1 MAVFEVPNL
10 FTLQDAVD
18 AALAGGNEA
27 HYIDLTASPVFTA
40 ARVTIGPP
48 PMGVPKWKLIV
59 RPQPGDKRATIAS
72 SNGSQTIFSI
82 GPNARDV
89 TFNDLDIIRHSTNNA
104 DLIQISN
111 GTRITFDR
119 CRVGSDWLSVG
130 SYGRTMLTMTY
141 PIDILVRNC
150 IFFSHMPGN
159 FSRGIRAQ
167 YGDVS
172 NSLRLYNNVIADYRR
187 FGVDIS
193 SPHAESLVLLRNNVV
208 INCPDLAAEPFAYR
222 SDVVA
227 GVRVVS
233 SHNVAFASAGHEEQV
248 AGAQPISAL
257 HTPTFLRWVPG
268 AGVLDATFVDHTW
281 NVAPPWNP
289 NPHFYRLRLEGPLH
303 DQPAKWGVDVLN
315 HAPHPDDVAVSRDIE
330 GNVRP
335 SGIPPHTDRGA
346 DQAHAA

>member
-18 AALAGGNEA
+18 AALAGGNEP
-27 HYIDLTASPVFTA
+27 HYIHLTATPVFTA
-40 ARVTIGPP
+40 ARVAIGPP
-48 PMGVPKWKLIV
+48 PVGVPKWKLIV

-82 GPNARDV
+82 GPNARGV
-89 TFNDLDIIRHSTNNA
+89 TFQDLDILRHSTNNA
-104 DLIQISN
+104 DLIEISS

-119 CRVGSDWLSVG
+119 CRIGSDWPSVG
-130 SYGRTMLTMTY
+130 SHGWNMLTMTY

-159 FSRGIRAQ
+159 FDRGIRAQ

-172 NSLRLYNNVIADYRR
+172 NSLRLYNNVVADYRR
-187 FGVDIS
+187 YGVDIAS
-193 SPHAESLVLLRNNVV
+193 SHADSLVLLRNNVV
-208 INCPDLAAEPFAYR
+208 INRPDLEPEPFAYR
-222 SDVVA
+222 SDAAA

-233 SHNVAFASAGHEEQV
+233 SHNVAFAGAGHEEQV

-289 NPHFYRLRLEGPLH
+289 NPNFYRLRLNGPLH
-303 DQPAKWGVDVLN
+303 DQPVKWGIDVLN
-315 HAPHPDDVAVSRDIE
+315 HAPHAEDVAVNWDIE
-330 GNVRP
+330 GNIRP